1 MRDQVTG
8 MTYSDGTPA
17 VTMSY
22 DAAGRPL
29 EIGNAVAT
37 DAYAYDD
44 AGQLAVETQSV
55 AGHPAGM
62 RPLTHSFDDADG
74 LRTGLVYPGG
84 NVLAAGYTA
93 RGQLATMTFHGQ
105 PVATSTYR
113 PNGQPIGTVYGNG
126 AQRTLTY
133 DAARL
138 FKAERDWRTAVP
150 SRHRCCYNWIRALAS
165 CHDRHPKED
174 RRRRAR

>member
-55 AGHPAGM
+55 AGHPAAM
-62 RPLTHSFDDADG
+62 RTLTHSHDADG

-84 NVLAAGYTA
+84 KVLAAGYTA

-126 AQRTLTY
+126 AIISL
-133 DAARL
+133 
-138 FKAERDWRTAVP
+138 
-150 SRHRCCYNWIRALAS
+150 SRMALIGLQLNYLRKNEKHQLIS
-165 CHDRHPKED
+165 ICQ
-174 RRRRAR
+174 